1 MSLFP
6 PTFSEQLI
14 VSVISILPFLDAILA
29 TLWFIPLIQH
39 SVSVLLLP
47 IDLNATNCSYLIIG
61 SLGQRSS
68 NIMKTK
74 EKQKALQCMGIKAY
88 MHQHWLNITITDGIQ
103 RDKCFFIVSL
113 KYRIRDLKW
122 KMKKPQ
128 QQQQPET

>member
-6 PTFSEQLI
+6 PLSVNILQLI

-103 RDKCFFIVSL
+103 RDKCFF
-113 KYRIRDLKW
+113 YC
-122 KMKKPQ
+122 
-128 QQQQPET
+128 QPEI